1 MWEAQNGNVV
11 GTDSGAECPQ
21 VEDKSG
27 GLGGGTEEDPGPR
40 PWIKRPR
47 DADLLLNKNMIGQ
60 RAWVLD

>member
-1 MWEAQNGNVV
+1 M